1 MVEFAGE
8 GGENVDK
15 FSFSVLKGIGKRP
28 AVTIKELAAIYN
40 RSVDYMEDPVLYL
53 RRCGYLD
60 IERNYAALHDLTEN
74 SLIGRDTPLTI
85 SYGGRIAIECERKE
99 RRQSSFN
106 EFRAWFTLAIAFAA
120 LIVSV
125 VALQC

>member
-1 MVEFAGE
+1 M
-8 GGENVDK
+8 DK

-99 RRQSSFN
+99 RRQSSF
-106 EFRAWFTLAIAFAA
+106 AHGLHWL
-120 LIVSV
+120 LLSPP
-125 VALQC
+125 LSSLL

>member
-1 MVEFAGE
+1 M
-8 GGENVDK
+8 DK

-74 SLIGRDTPLTI
+74 SLNCL
-85 SYGGRIAIECERKE
+85 
-99 RRQSSFN
+99 
-106 EFRAWFTLAIAFAA
+106 
-120 LIVSV
+120 
-125 VALQC
+125 LQDYYTSLRVLCQY

>member
-85 SYGGRIAIECERKE
+85 SYGGRIAIYGDYLHYTSKPLRDFIYECNKGEDINRHK
-99 RRQSSFN
+99 RRQP
-106 EFRAWFTLAIAFAA
+106 
-120 LIVSV
+120 
-125 VALQC
+125 